1 MKITCDSLDTGA
13 LNARGLTVVIDVFRA
28 FTCAPLLFSFG
39 IKHSV
44 LVATPKDALALK
56 EKDPNLILIGEVGG
70 APIEG
75 FDFGNS
81 PSQLLS
87 QDPSIFQ
94 GKIVVQRTSSGVQ
107 GALAA
112 LENADEVLLGS
123 FALSKSIA
131 AYIHSKNPD
140 RVSIVAMGW
149 DLKEIAPE
157 DEWCAR
163 YIAHLL
169 GQGEYDHRE
178 ALKEI
183 LFNKQAQKFLY
194 REKPYYPPEDP
205 VLCLQRNMYDFVL
218 KAERRKGEVIVT
230 KQKFGY

>member
-1 MKITCDSLDTGA
+1 MKVTSDSLETGA
-13 LNARGLTVVIDVFRA
+13 MNARGLTVVIDVFRA

-44 LVATPKDALALK
+44 LVATPSDALALK
-56 EKDPNLILIGEVGG
+56 EKDPNLILVGEVGG

-81 PSQLLS
+81 PSQLLR

-131 AYIHSKNPD
+131 AYIQSKNPD

-183 LFNKQAQKFLY
+183 VFNKQAQKFLY
-194 REKPYYPPEDP
+194 RKKAYYPPEDP
-205 VLCLQRNMYDFVL
+205 VLCLQRNMYGFIL
-218 KAERRKGEVIVT
+218 KAERKKGQVIVT
-230 KQKFGY
+230 KREL

>member
-1 MKITCDSLDTGA
+1 MKVTCDSLKTGA

-44 LVATPKDALALK
+44 LAATPKDALALK

-87 QDPSIFQ
+87 QNPAIFQ

-131 AYIHSKNPD
+131 AYIKTKNPD

-163 YIAHLL
+163 YIAHLV
-169 GQGEYDHRE
+169 GQGEYDHRK

-183 LFNKQAQKFLY
+183 VFNKHAQKFLH
-194 REKPYYPPEDP
+194 RKKPYFPPEDP
-205 VLCLQRNMYDFVL
+205 VLCLQRDMYDFVL
-218 KAERRKGEVIVT
+218 KAERKEGQVIVT
-230 KQKFGY
+230 KQEL

>member
-13 LNARGLTVVIDVFRA
+13 LNARGLTVVIDEFRA

-44 LVATPKDALALK
+44 LVATPRDALALK
-56 EKDPNLILIGEVGG
+56 EKDPNLILVGEVGG

-94 GKIVVQRTSSGVQ
+94 GEIVVQRTSSGVQ

-149 DLKEIAPE
+149 NLKEIAPE

-163 YIAHLL
+163 YISHLL

-183 LFNKQAQKFLY
+183 VFNKHAQKFLY
-194 REKPYYPPEDP
+194 RKKPYYPPEDP
-205 VLCLQRNMYDFVL
+205 VLCLQRDMYDFVL
-218 KAERRKGEVIVT
+218 KAERKKGQVIVT
-230 KQKFGY
+230 KKEL

>member
-1 MKITCDSLDTGA
+1 MEITSGSLKAGA
-13 LNARGLTVVIDVFRA
+13 LDARGLTVVIDVFRA
-28 FTCAPLLFSFG
+28 FTCAPLLFSYG
-39 IKHSV
+39 IKYSV
-44 LVATPKDALALK
+44 LVATPDDALKLK
-56 EKDPNLILIGEVGG
+56 EEDPSLILIGEVDG

-81 PSQLLS
+81 PSQLLR
-87 QDPSIFQ
+87 QDPSYFRD
-94 GKIVVQRTSSGVQ
+94 KIIVQRTSSGVQ

-131 AYIHSKNPD
+131 EYVRYKNPD

-149 DLKEIAPE
+149 NLEEIAPE

-163 YIAHLL
+163 YISHLL
-169 GQGEYDHRE
+169 GQGEYDHRK

-183 LFNKQAQKFLY
+183 VFNKHAQKFLQ
-194 REKPYYPPEDP
+194 RKKPYFPPEDP
-205 VLCLQRNMYDFVL
+205 VLCLQRDMYDFIL
-218 KAERRKGEVIVT
+218 RAERKKGQVIVT
-230 KQKFGY
+230 KQDL

>member
-1 MKITCDSLDTGA
+1 MKVTCDSLEAGA

-28 FTCAPLLFSFG
+28 FTCAPLLFSFC

-44 LVATPKDALALK
+44 LAATPKDALALK
-56 EKDPNLILIGEVGG
+56 EKDPSLILVGEVDG
-70 APIEG
+70 APIDG

-87 QDPSIFQ
+87 QDPAIFK

-131 AYIHSKNPD
+131 AYIHSKNPE

-149 DLKEIAPE
+149 NLKEIAPE

-183 LFNKQAQKFLY
+183 VFNEHAQKFLH
-194 REKPYYPPEDP
+194 RKKSYYPPEDP
-205 VLCLQRNMYDFVL
+205 VLCLQRDMYDFVL
-218 KAERRKGEVIVT
+218 RAERKKGQVIVT
-230 KQKFGY
+230 KQEL

>member
-1 MKITCDSLDTGA
+1 MKVTSDSLETGA
-13 LNARGLTVVIDVFRA
+13 MNARGLTVVIDVFRA

-44 LVATPKDALALK
+44 LVATPSDALALK
-56 EKDPNLILIGEVGG
+56 EKDPNLILVGEVGG

-81 PSQLLS
+81 PSQLLR

-107 GALAA
+107 GVLAA

-131 AYIHSKNPD
+131 AYIQSKNPD

-183 LFNKQAQKFLY
+183 VFNKQAQKFLY
-194 REKPYYPPEDP
+194 RKKAYYPPEDP
-205 VLCLQRNMYDFVL
+205 VLCLQRNMYGFIL
-218 KAERRKGEVIVT
+218 KAERKKGQVIVT
-230 KQKFGY
+230 KREL

>member
-1 MKITCDSLDTGA
+1 MEVTCDSLETGA

-39 IKHSV
+39 IRHSL
-44 LVATPKDALALK
+44 LVATPNDALALK
-56 EKDPNLILIGEVGG
+56 ENDPNLILVGEVDG
-70 APIEG
+70 APIDG

-81 PSQLLS
+81 PSQLLRH
-87 QDPSIFQ
+87 DPSFFRD
-94 GKIVVQRTSSGVQ
+94 KIVVQRTSSGVQ

-112 LENADEVLLGS
+112 LDNADEVLLGS
-123 FALSKSIA
+123 FVLSKATA
-131 AYIHSKNPD
+131 AYIRSKNPD

-149 DLKEIAPE
+149 NLKEIAPE

-169 GQGEYDHRE
+169 GQGEYDHRV

-183 LFNKQAQKFLY
+183 VFNKHAQKFLY

-205 VLCLQRNMYDFVL
+205 VLCLQRDMYDFIL
-218 KAERRKGEVIVT
+218 KAERKKDRVIVT
-230 KQKFGY
+230 KLNS

>member
-1 MKITCDSLDTGA
+1 MEITCNRLKAGA
-13 LNARGLTVVIDVFRA
+13 LEARGLTIVIDVFRA

-39 IKHSV
+39 IKHAL
-44 LVATPKDALALK
+44 LVANPKDALSLK
-56 EKDPNLILIGEVGG
+56 EKDPNLILVGEVDG
-70 APIEG
+70 APIDG

-87 QDPSIFQ
+87 QDPSFFRDR
-94 GKIVVQRTSSGVQ
+94 IVVQRTSSGVQ

-131 AYIHSKNPD
+131 DYVRSKRPD

-149 DLKEIAPE
+149 NLEEIAPE

-163 YIAHLL
+163 YIYHLL

-183 LFNKQAQKFLY
+183 VFNKHAQKFLQ
-194 REKPYYPPEDP
+194 RKKPHFPPEDP
-205 VLCLQRNMYDFVL
+205 VLCLQRDMYDFIL
-218 KAERRKGEVIVT
+218 RAEQKEGQVIVT
-230 KQKFGY
+230 KQDL

>member
-1 MKITCDSLDTGA
+1 MKVTCDSLEAGA

-44 LVATPKDALALK
+44 LAATPKDALALK
-56 EKDPNLILIGEVGG
+56 EKDPSLILVGEVDG
-70 APIEG
+70 APIDG

-87 QDPSIFQ
+87 QDPAIFK

-131 AYIHSKNPD
+131 AYIHSKNPE

-149 DLKEIAPE
+149 NLKEIAPE

-183 LFNKQAQKFLY
+183 VFNEHAQKFLH
-194 REKPYYPPEDP
+194 RKKSYYPPEDP
-205 VLCLQRNMYDFVL
+205 VLCLQRDMYDFVL
-218 KAERRKGEVIVT
+218 RAERKKGQVIVT
-230 KQKFGY
+230 KQEL